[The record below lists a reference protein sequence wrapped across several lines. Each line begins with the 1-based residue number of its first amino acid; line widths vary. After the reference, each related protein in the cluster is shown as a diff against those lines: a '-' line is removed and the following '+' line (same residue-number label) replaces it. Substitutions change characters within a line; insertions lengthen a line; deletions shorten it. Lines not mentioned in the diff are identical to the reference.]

1 VRDLEWSLE
10 KKIQGIRVKD
20 SGVMDGRRPVESRT
34 TTMTRGEEASRSARG
49 EEAAGGE
56 GRGPNE

>member
-1 VRDLEWSLE
+1 MEFGEEDSGN
-10 KKIQGIRVKD
+10 QGEGLKRKD

-34 TTMTRGEEASRSARG
+34 TTMTRGEEASRSTRG